1 MSGQGQQTQSVL
13 PVPQPPPFVSLPT
26 PPVPPDNPTTDEEKE
41 KLAKYETWLSAQ
53 EKGIQT
59 QLQFY
64 ETEIAKLRK
73 QRKVSQAL
81 KPNWRIEC
89 ILSAQSLHF
98 HIP

>member
-1 MSGQGQQTQSVL
+1 MQSVL

-41 KLAKYETWLSAQ
+41 KLANYEKWLSDQ

-64 ETEIAKLRK
+64 ETEITKLRK
-73 QRKVSQAL
+73 QRKVSRRA
-81 KPNWRIEC
+81 
-89 ILSAQSLHF
+89 F
-98 HIP
+98 V

>member
-1 MSGQGQQTQSVL
+1 MQSVL

-41 KLAKYETWLSAQ
+41 KLANYEKWLSDQ

-64 ETEIAKLRK
+64 ETEITKLRK
-73 QRKVSQAL
+73 QRKVSQA
-81 KPNWRIEC
+81 
-89 ILSAQSLHF
+89 F
-98 HIP
+98 G